1 MAKYNIGDWVEK
13 FSGDYTFQ
21 GIIIAV
27 AEKTSGETRYNV
39 ELKCDCP
46 ADGMVH
52 IFSESQLRPWTPP
65 AKTIEHLVA
74 RKLLQ
79 RREFGLQKYGK
90 GLEHRDDIDFVGWL
104 VHLQEE
110 CLDAANYI
118 RVLLQRLSLCQTLTG
133 EELQKHLKTNFR
145 HLLGGY

>member
-1 MAKYNIGDWVEK
+1 MSKYNVGDWVEK
-13 FSGDYTFQ
+13 FSGDYKFQ

-27 AEKTSGETRYNV
+27 AEKTTGETRYNV
-39 ELKCDCP
+39 ELKCGCP

-65 AKTIEHLVA
+65 ENTIEHLVA
-74 RKLLQ
+74 KKLFQ
-79 RREFGLQKYGK
+79 RREFGLQKYGR
-90 GLEHRDDIDFVGWL
+90 GLEHRDDIDFTGWL

-118 RVLLQRLSLCQTLTG
+118 QVLLGKLSSG
-133 EELQKHLKTNFR
+133 EKSSE
-145 HLLGGY
+145 